1 MKRESVK
8 TIFVALLLGTI
19 PGLLQAQQQKKPQP
33 GTKLTDEQIK
43 EWVAPMRAGRKLT
56 PKSWPNGAKVAVC
69 LSWDMDNETFRSEE
83 RRVGKEC
90 RSLWSPYDEK
100 K

>member
-33 GTKLTDEQIK
+33 GTKLI
-43 EWVAPMRAGRKLT
+43 
-56 PKSWPNGAKVAVC
+56 
-69 LSWDMDNETFRSEE
+69 
-83 RRVGKEC
+83 
-90 RSLWSPYDEK
+90 
-100 K
+100 